1 MALGGSSVQNIMM
14 FMRGN
19 PRDFDRWAEAMGTN
33 DWNYE
38 NLLPFFKKLEDYDGF
53 GNDSK

>member
-19 PRDFDRWAEAMGTN
+19 PKDFDSWAQKIGSDE
-33 DWNYE
+33 WSYE
-38 NLLPFFKKLEDYDGF
+38 RLLPYFRKLEDYDGY
-53 GNDSK
+53 GNDS

>member
-19 PRDFDRWAEAMGTN
+19 PRDFDTWAEKIGS
-33 DWNYE
+33 DEWSYE
-38 NLLPFFKKLEDYDGF
+38 RLLPYFRKLEDYDGY
-53 GNDSK
+53 GNDS